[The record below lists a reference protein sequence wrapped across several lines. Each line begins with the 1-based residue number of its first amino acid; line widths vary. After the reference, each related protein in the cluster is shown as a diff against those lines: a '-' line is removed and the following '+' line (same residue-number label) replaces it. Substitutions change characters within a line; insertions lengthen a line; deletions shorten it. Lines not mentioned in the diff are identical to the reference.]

1 MLISGTGLGGCLKAS
16 PAGGGV
22 SGGGAVTARKGKIPT
37 CGERAVRGICRIF
50 ADAMQYKSYKK
61 SDTMCDVI
69 CDEPMLLQTMSRFG
83 IPLGV
88 GDQTV
93 EEVCSAHGVDTP
105 TFLAV
110 ANFVKRGAK
119 GAALSLGSVSVGCL
133 TDYLR
138 RAHSFFLDFQL
149 PAIRRK
155 LLEALDCSETGEV
168 AYLILKFYDDY
179 MGEVRKHMTHE
190 NRKVF
195 AYVEELLGGR
205 RPADYSIAQF
215 ARAHES
221 IDVKLQEL
229 KNIIIRYYAPTGKA
243 ELLGSALFDIFSC
256 ESDLR
261 LHCRVEDEIFVPAVA
276 ILEEQVAA
284 EAEELPA
291 DGTAEAEAKAEGV
304 LSEREREIVHW
315 VVCGLPNKEIAARLF
330 ISLNTVLTHR
340 KNIARKLGIHS
351 VAGLTIYAIVNKLV
365 DVGDIEQG
373 GGEARR
379 SGAGNGK

>member
-1 MLISGTGLGGCLKAS
+1 
-16 PAGGGV
+16 
-22 SGGGAVTARKGKIPT
+22 
-37 CGERAVRGICRIF
+37 
-50 ADAMQYKSYKK
+50 MQYKSYKK
-61 SDTMCDVI
+61 SDAMCDVI
-69 CDEPMLLQTMSRFG
+69 CDEPSLLQTMSRVG

-93 EEVCSAHGVDTP
+93 EEVCRAHGVDTP

-119 GAALSLGSVSVGCL
+119 GAALSLDTVSVGCL

-215 ARAHES
+215 ARSHAS

-256 ESDLR
+256 ENDLR
-261 LHCRVEDEIFVPAVA
+261 LHCSVEDNLFVPAVA

-284 EAEELPA
+284 ETAALPA
-291 DGTAEAEAKAEGV
+291 NGEAEEAKADGV

-315 VVCGLPNKEIAARLF
+315 VVCGLSNKEIAARLF

-351 VAGLTIYAIVNKLV
+351 VAGLTIYAIVNKVV
-365 DVGDIEQG
+365 DVKDIEQG